1 MVVNWE
7 QELELLRY
15 LEHEVYCIKVF
26 MVVTLNVD
34 GRTFAGNGETSR
46 EIRSRIG

>member
-15 LEHEVYCIKVF
+15 LGYEAYYIKVL
-26 MVVTLNVD
+26 MVVTLNVILMLIWLMIC
-34 GRTFAGNGETSR
+34 GQ
-46 EIRSRIG
+46 